1 MKHVRD
7 GELHAYLDGA
17 LDALP
22 GERGEEIRA
31 HLSACAVCRERLEEE
46 ERVRA
51 DAREIMEGATAAPME
66 VPPFEEVRRRG
77 AGGPPPETPG
87 DEAVPSGEGN
97 GGGPWTARSLPLAWA
112 ATVIVALGVGWMGGE
127 VWRSLPREGGLPAT
141 GVPASSD
148 ESVPGLRD
156 RPRTPATPETS
167 PASSDT
173 ALSRTATPETSPVS
187 ADTALFG
194 PRDTQAR
201 SEAPTASVEVEAPS
215 RRKEEAAG
223 SEVAP
228 VVLSA
233 PSSPKTSPVQ
243 LGSVAAEEPMA
254 RTRASALD
262 RPALDVVPHQPR
274 VPVTEGERS
283 MTVPGLEVLS
293 VEWEEWIPGER
304 GLHVRQR
311 LSMGDTL
318 ELRFLGLLMG
328 AEPPPPSEA
337 GEGVEPERGASPRPL
352 SPKVLEAS
360 LPPGWNQVV
369 MRWGR
374 GWVVARAPVPAAS
387 IRALLRSMM

>member
-17 LDALP
+17 LDSLP
-22 GERGEEIRA
+22 GGRGEDIRA
-31 HLSACAVCRERLEEE
+31 HLSGCAVCRERLEEE
-46 ERVRA
+46 ERIRA
-51 DAREIMEGATAAPME
+51 DALEIMEGAMAAPVE
-66 VPPFEEVRRRG
+66 EPPFEEIRRMS
-77 AGGPPPETPG
+77 AAPPAPETPSG
-87 DEAVPSGEGN
+87 DEAAPSGEGRR
-97 GGGPWTARSLPLAWA
+97 GGSWSVRGLPLAWA

-127 VWRSLPREGGLPAT
+127 VWRSLPREGGPPAT

-148 ESVPGLRD
+148 ESLPGPRQ
-156 RPRTPATPETS
+156 RPETPAAPETS
-167 PASSDT
+167 PPSSYT
-173 ALSRTATPETSPVS
+173 APSGSPGRTVTPETTP
-187 ADTALFG
+187 A
-194 PRDTQAR
+194 
-201 SEAPTASVEVEAPS
+201 E
-215 RRKEEAAG
+215 
-223 SEVAP
+223 
-228 VVLSA
+228 
-233 PSSPKTSPVQ
+233 
-243 LGSVAAEEPMA
+243 LGSVAAEEPMT

-262 RPALDVVPHQPR
+262 RSALNVVPHQPR
-274 VPVTEGERS
+274 APVTEGERS
-283 MTVPGLEVLS
+283 LTVPGLEVLS

-328 AEPPPPSEA
+328 AEPPPPSDA
-337 GEGVEPERGASPRPL
+337 GQGTEPDRGVSPRPL